1 MKIIW
6 DGALETP
13 CVAALGMFDGVHLGH
28 RALLREGRWLA
39 DSLGLPLAV
48 CTFEPHPLQVLC
60 PERMPTRLTTFPE
73 RARLM
78 AGCGV
83 DILHVRSFTRAL
95 ADQPP
100 EDFIAALVEAD
111 RPRAVVCGYNFTFG
125 REGRGDGSLLTAMGN
140 ALGFRVSVVPAV
152 TAEGAPVSSTRIR
165 GLLEG
170 GQLET
175 ANRLLGHPYALSGR
189 VVHGKQVGHAL
200 GFPTANLGVP
210 GEKTLPAFGVYFGD
224 FAVRGE
230 TWPAVVNIGR
240 HPTFPEGDVTVEAH
254 LLKSDGQA
262 LYGEPARLSLRHFH
276 RPEQRFRQPEQ
287 LQAQI
292 REDVEAACRWFG
304 LK

>member
-1 MKIIW
+1 MQIIR
-6 DGALETP
+6 DGNLKTP

-39 DSLGLPLAV
+39 DSMGLPLAV
-48 CTFEPHPLQVLC
+48 CTFEPHPLRVLC
-60 PERMPTRLTTFPE
+60 PERTPARLTTFGE

-78 AGCGV
+78 AACGV

-100 EDFIAALVEAD
+100 EDFIASLVEAD

-152 TAEGAPVSSTRIR
+152 VAEGAPVSSTRIR
-165 GLLEG
+165 GLLEA

-175 ANRLLGHPYALSGR
+175 ANRLLGHTYPLSGR
-189 VVHGKQVGHAL
+189 IAHGKQVGHAL
-200 GFPTANLGVP
+200 GFPTANLAVP
-210 GEKTLPAFGVYFGD
+210 ADKALPAFGVYFAD
-224 FAVRGE
+224 LTVRG
-230 TWPAVVNIGR
+230 TVWPAVVNIGR

-254 LLKSDGQA
+254 MLKSDGTE
-262 LYGEPARLSLRHFH
+262 LYGEAARLSLKRFH
-276 RPEQRFRQPEQ
+276 RPERRFEQPEQ
-287 LQAQI
+287 LRAQI
-292 REDVEAACRWFG
+292 GEDVEAACRWFG
-304 LK
+304 LA